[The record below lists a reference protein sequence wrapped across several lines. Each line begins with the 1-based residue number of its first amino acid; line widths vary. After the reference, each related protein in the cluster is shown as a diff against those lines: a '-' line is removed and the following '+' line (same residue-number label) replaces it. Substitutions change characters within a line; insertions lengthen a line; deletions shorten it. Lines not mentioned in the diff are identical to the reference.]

1 MLKPARFGRCLWR
14 VAALSLLAAL
24 PAWALEPGVHSPFL
38 IGVTNGIDLGDL
50 PPQGLNLSDTSGYLS
65 QTLRGNESQNLPTT
79 QHVWLSALAL
89 QYVWNGTILGARFS
103 SLIVQPVASIDRVT
117 SGRSAN
123 ETAQVNTIITPLNLS
138 WAVSDE
144 LHVSANM
151 TFYPPDSEYRRGAPV
166 NIGNNF
172 WTFEPNLGLTF
183 DRKDFEITLHLI
195 YDLNTANTDSPYSPD
210 GRFTSGDE
218 LVTDYTGAVKLG
230 AFRVGLTGFF
240 ARQTQDDTAANEDV
254 PGHRFRRDGL
264 GPLVGYHLRAWSF
277 SAYYLRDLG
286 WRNIFGG
293 SGFWLRAAY
302 HR

>member
-1 MLKPARFGRCLWR
+1 MIKHLCVGRRSWC
-14 VAALSLLAAL
+14 VAALTLLSAL

-50 PPQGLNLSDTSGYLS
+50 PPQGLSVSDTSAYLT

-79 QHVWLSALAL
+79 QDVWLSAFAL
-89 QYVWNGTILGARFS
+89 QYVWDGTLLGARFS
-103 SLIVQPVASIDRVT
+103 SLIVQPIASIDRVT
-117 SGRSAN
+117 LGRGAN
-123 ETAQVNTIITPLNLS
+123 KTAQVNTIITPLNLS
-138 WAVSDE
+138 WALSE
-144 LHVSANM
+144 QLHVSANM
-151 TFYPPDSEYRRGAPV
+151 TFYPPDGEYRRGAPV

-172 WTFEPNLGLTF
+172 WTFEPNMGLTF
-183 DRKDFEITLHLI
+183 DPGDFEITLHLI
-195 YDLNTANTDSPYSPD
+195 YDLNTANPDSPYSPD

-218 LVTDYTGAVKLG
+218 LVTDYTGAMKLG
-230 AFRVGLTGFF
+230 AFRVGLTGFL

-264 GPLVGYHLRAWSF
+264 GPLVGYHFGGWSF
-277 SAYYLRDLG
+277 SAYYLRDLD

-302 HR
+302 HP